1 MQSLD
6 AQLIHDMRNAV
17 SVIRSAALQ
26 LGEDDELP
34 TPVVHRL
41 AEMIARR
48 GDLLGQLLDDLS
60 TADSLER
67 GELSIARQRVVLDDV
82 CREALAHRALPAQVV
97 LAFDVAAEA
106 VVLSDPTRVLQILD
120 NLVTNAVRYGGPHI
134 TIRAHRDADVVHL
147 QVIDDGPGV
156 PAALRESMFDAYAR
170 GRDSAPAGGSGL
182 GLAIV
187 ARLSLSLGGSV
198 AYEHEQGCSTFTVK
212 LPAVP
217 QASRVPQHDIADHG
231 HSVAFWYDE
240 SSLVRRITGYAAL
253 GLTRGEAVLL
263 AVTRERGDAVEAELS
278 RLGIDVEAVTRSGQ
292 LVRVDAG
299 ELHDGLVRDGRV
311 DPELFEALIGT
322 AVAAMESRWR
332 SVRAFGEIVDLYWQ
346 RGDGHLAVQLESC
359 WNDLRRRHDFPL
371 LCAYQVA
378 ADAAVGELSD
388 CHDAV
393 VAA

>member
-1 MQSLD
+1 MQNLD

-17 SVIRSAALQ
+17 SVIRGAALQ
-26 LGEDDELP
+26 LGEDDDLP
-34 TPVVHRL
+34 TSVVHRL

-48 GDLLGQLLDDLS
+48 GDLLGHLLDDLS

-67 GELSIARQRVVLDDV
+67 GELSIARQRVALDDI
-82 CREALAHRALPAQVV
+82 CQEALADRTLPVQVV
-97 LAFDVAAEA
+97 VAFDLAPDA

-134 TIRAHRDADVVHL
+134 TIRASRDGEDVQL
-147 QVIDDGPGV
+147 QVLDDGPGV
-156 PAALRESMFDAYAR
+156 PSTLRESMFDAYAR
-170 GRDSAPAGGSGL
+170 GRDSVRAGGSGL

-187 ARLSLSLGGSV
+187 AQLCDSLGGAVS
-198 AYEHEQGCSTFTVK
+198 YHHDDGGSLFTVS
-212 LPAVP
+212 LPGVP
-217 QASRVPQHDIADHG
+217 QASSLPRADVADRG

-240 SSLVRRITGYAAL
+240 ESLLQRITGYAVL
-253 GLTRGEAVLL
+253 GLTGGEAVLL
-263 AVTRERGDAVEAELS
+263 AATEGRGDAVEARLAD
-278 RLGIDVEAVTRSGQ
+278 LGIDIEAVTRSGQ
-292 LVRVDAG
+292 LVRVDADAMH
-299 ELHDGLVRDGRV
+299 EGLLRDGRV
-311 DPELFEALIGT
+311 DPELFEDLIGT
-322 AVAAMESRWR
+322 AVERIRSRWR
-332 SVRAFGEIVDLYWQ
+332 TVRAFGEIVDLYWQ
-346 RGDGHLAVQLESC
+346 RGDGHLALELESC